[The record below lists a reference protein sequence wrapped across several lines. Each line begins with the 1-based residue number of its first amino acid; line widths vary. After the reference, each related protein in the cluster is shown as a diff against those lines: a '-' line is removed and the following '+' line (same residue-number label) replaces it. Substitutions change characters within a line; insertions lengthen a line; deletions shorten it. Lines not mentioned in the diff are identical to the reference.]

1 MRWKQRECVCFIK
14 ILYRIFSTEEGAG
27 GMGRAG
33 RRHSALGVVQV
44 RTKLKLATF
53 PKIELAQKFIA

>member
-1 MRWKQRECVCFIK
+1 
-14 ILYRIFSTEEGAG
+14 
-27 GMGRAG
+27 MGRAG